1 MKARKKIENDSRTD
15 LYALYVVC
23 LLFLIGTLFR
33 NQIPWLWLRVTIEFG
48 FFFLLFEHIRLQLK
62 YNKSKKLHPNK
73 DEVK

>member
-48 FFFLLFEHIRLQLK
+48 F
-62 YNKSKKLHPNK
+62 
-73 DEVK
+73 

>member
-33 NQIPWLWLRVTIEFG
+33 NQIPCFG
-48 FFFLLFEHIRLQLK
+48 YVSLLNLDFSFFYLSLLGF
-62 YNKSKKLHPNK
+62 S
-73 DEVK
+73 